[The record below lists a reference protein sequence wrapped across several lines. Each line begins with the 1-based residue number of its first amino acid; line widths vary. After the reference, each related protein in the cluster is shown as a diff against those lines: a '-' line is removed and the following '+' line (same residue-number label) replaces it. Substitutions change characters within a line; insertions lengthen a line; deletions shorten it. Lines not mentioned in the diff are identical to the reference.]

1 MMPRQKMKKPI
12 FTNNAPAAL
21 GPYSQAVQWGDIVF
35 ISGQIPLIP
44 ASGELNNKTFNDQ
57 TFQVIDN
64 LEAICKEAGGSLD
77 NILKL
82 TIFLTDL
89 SKFDEVNEI
98 MSKRF
103 SEPFPARTTVEIS
116 KLPKGVDIEMD
127 AILSIDV

>member
-1 MMPRQKMKKPI
+1 MKKPI

-21 GPYSQAVQWGDIVF
+21 GPYSQAIQWGDVVF
-35 ISGQIPLIP
+35 ISGQIPLMP
-44 ASGELNNKTFNDQ
+44 ASGELNNKTFYDQ
-57 TFQVIDN
+57 ASQVIDN
-64 LEAICKEAGGSLD
+64 LEAICKEAGGSLN

-103 SEPFPARTTVEIS
+103 SEPFPARATVEIS

-127 AILSIDV
+127 AILSIEV

>member
-1 MMPRQKMKKPI
+1 MKKPI

-21 GPYSQAVQWGDIVF
+21 GPYSQAIQWGDVVF
-35 ISGQIPLIP
+35 ISGQISLMP
-44 ASGELNNKTFNDQ
+44 ASGELNNKTFHDQ
-57 TFQVIDN
+57 ASQVIDN
-64 LEAICKEAGGSLD
+64 LEAICKEAGGSLN

-103 SEPFPARTTVEIS
+103 SEPFPARATVEIS

-127 AILSIDV
+127 AILSIQV